1 VATSLGSNV
10 NGKNLQN
17 VWAIRPQL
25 RTLGG
30 PIGDPPVFKNGPS
43 AVATSLGSNVNGK
56 NLQNVWEIRPAVRTT
71 GGPVG
76 DPPIFKNGPSA
87 VAIGLGSN
95 VNGKH
100 LQNVFASRGRLFS
113 ALASPSARLGGFT
126 VSVAP
131 AVRSLGRP
139 GAIAVR
145 PGFAATQ
152 IRGRAR

>member
-1 VATSLGSNV
+1 V

-17 VWAIRPQL
+17 VWEIRPEL

-30 PIGDPPVFKNGPS
+30 PIGNPPIFRNGPS

-76 DPPIFKNGPSA
+76 DPPIFRNGPSA
-87 VAIGLGSN
+87 VAISLGSN

-100 LQNVFASRGRLFS
+100 LQNVFASRGRLLS
-113 ALASPSARLGGFT
+113 ALVSPTARLGGLRI
-126 VSVAP
+126 SVAP

-139 GAIAVR
+139 DAAAAR
-145 PGFAATQ
+145 PGMAATQ